1 MGGPLFGSNPSAI
14 LMARIRKA
22 GGTLGSG
29 RRVAKSTMPTVLTN
43 ASSQGVV
50 RGGRQPHAQAR
61 VASNSAGPQGSALQG
76 LGLSLCKLNS
86 DMWNFDV
93 PGATLVAAFKDVVKT
108 REAAV
113 AAPQMTTVAAVPIVS
128 DEWPEWSTASAEDI
142 SSEPKKKKTKQEGS
156 AAATGHQQ
164 VMDIQFSS
172 DDRDQRRE
180 AVLAEVVRMVQ
191 EAGGSMPLQDI
202 GSPQLTELHKG
213 AVANL
218 SKFLSSR
225 QDMVMVSNDGDGRSP
240 T

>member
-93 PGATLVAAFKDVVKT
+93 PGATLVAAFKDVLKT

-113 AAPQMTTVAAVPIVS
+113 AAAQRTTVPAVPTVS
-128 DEWPEWSTASAEDI
+128 DEWPEWPAASAEDI
-142 SSEPKKKKTKQEGS
+142 SPEPKKKKTKQAGS
-156 AAATGHQQ
+156 AAATGHQ
-164 VMDIQFSS
+164 
-172 DDRDQRRE
+172 
-180 AVLAEVVRMVQ
+180 
-191 EAGGSMPLQDI
+191 
-202 GSPQLTELHKG
+202 
-213 AVANL
+213 
-218 SKFLSSR
+218 
-225 QDMVMVSNDGDGRSP
+225 
-240 T
+240 